1 MDHTNPDFVPSV
13 FECIDPNQSPKKNAK
28 RYVNKSF
35 ISKTTC
41 ILFTF
46 DSKLSCCV
54 WFDQNRAI
62 GVLGQLTYPITE
74 ILLDNFIYSYNN

>member
-1 MDHTNPDFVPSV
+1 MDRTNPDFVPSV
-13 FECIDPNQSPKKNAK
+13 FQCVDPNQRTDVK

-46 DSKLSCCV
+46 DSKLSCV
-54 WFDQNRAI
+54 RLNQNRAI
-62 GVLGQLTYPITE
+62 GVLGQLTYPIIE
-74 ILLDNFIYSYNN
+74 ILLDNFINSYNN

>member
-1 MDHTNPDFVPSV
+1 MDHTHPDFVPSV
-13 FECIDPNQSPKKNAK
+13 FQCMDPKQRTKK

-35 ISKTTC
+35 ISKTAC

-62 GVLGQLTYPITE
+62 AVLGQLTYPIIE

>member
-13 FECIDPNQSPKKNAK
+13 FQCIDPNQQTKKYAR

-41 ILFTF
+41 IPFPF
-46 DSKLSCCV
+46 DSELSCCV
-54 WFDQNRAI
+54 
-62 GVLGQLTYPITE
+62 
-74 ILLDNFIYSYNN
+74 

>member
-1 MDHTNPDFVPSV
+1 MLHANCCFCTKISIFMLNLTGEASMDHTNPDFVPSV

-54 WFDQNRAI
+54 
-62 GVLGQLTYPITE
+62 
-74 ILLDNFIYSYNN
+74 